1 MELIEYPPREKWDE
15 LCRRPRM
22 DVRGLEKTCREVF
35 SDIEKNGD
43 EALMRYTERFD
54 RIRVENPAG
63 RTGRIRPRRNARA
76 GRT

>member
-43 EALMRYTERFD
+43 EALMRYTGTFRPYT
-54 RIRVENPAG
+54 RRKSGG
-63 RTGRIRPRRNARA
+63 RTGRIQPAPKRSCR
-76 GRT
+76 